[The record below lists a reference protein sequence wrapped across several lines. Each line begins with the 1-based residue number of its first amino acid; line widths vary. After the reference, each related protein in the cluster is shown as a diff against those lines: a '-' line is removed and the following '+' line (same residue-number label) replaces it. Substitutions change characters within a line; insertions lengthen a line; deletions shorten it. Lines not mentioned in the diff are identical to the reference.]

1 MKKVLL
7 MIAIAITSAGAFA
20 NTQTRQ
26 SDRVLKS
33 EIFNTEQK
41 AQQAGFK
48 IIHDLRESSSNELSF
63 KLGVAEPE
71 AIPDT
76 IKVNDSELKVESV
89 YVEPDVASYRALVN
103 VSYQYQ
109 VKENQN

>member
-1 MKKVLL
+1 MLYEV
-7 MIAIAITSAGAFA
+7 ITTSAGAFA

-33 EIFNTEQK
+33 EIFNTKQK

-71 AIPDT
+71 A
-76 IKVNDSELKVESV
+76 
-89 YVEPDVASYRALVN
+89 SYNFV
-103 VSYQYQ
+103 
-109 VKENQN
+109 